1 MKNTRLKMTVPA
13 LACLLALGL
22 CSCSSSDEELPPAP
36 GTASP
41 VINLKGHTK
50 DVRVGTRDLTLEFTA
65 HERHGAAVQQ
75 GSYEHML
82 DMADV
87 RRSES
92 PMLTEGHERYDRRR
106 MYENAVFT
114 PIETAVGKKKSG
126 GSATSVRASSV
137 KAPLAEP
144 WYPVLD
150 FMGSG
155 SARDYSVY
163 SLSRWERFCD
173 NGRNMDSR
181 DWKFVRENRNAFPAE
196 LKEKCVP
203 PGYAQLKRHG
213 MVPDTAAADRA
224 AYGKARK

>member
-1 MKNTRLKMTVPA
+1 MKNTRLKKTIPA
-13 LACLLALGL
+13 LACLLAFGL

-41 VINLKGHTK
+41 VINMKGHTK
-50 DVRVGTRDLTLEFTA
+50 DIRVGTRDLTLEFTA

-82 DMADV
+82 DMVDV

-92 PMLTEGHERYDRRR
+92 PMLTKGHERYDRTR

-114 PIETAVGKKKSG
+114 EIDTEKKNPAVNGSE
-126 GSATSVRASSV
+126 GSAASRTPRTV
-137 KAPLAEP
+137 P
-144 WYPVLD
+144 WYPVLEQ
-150 FMGSG
+150 MGSG
-155 SARDYSVY
+155 SAKDYSVY

-203 PGYAQLKRHG
+203 PGYAELKKHG